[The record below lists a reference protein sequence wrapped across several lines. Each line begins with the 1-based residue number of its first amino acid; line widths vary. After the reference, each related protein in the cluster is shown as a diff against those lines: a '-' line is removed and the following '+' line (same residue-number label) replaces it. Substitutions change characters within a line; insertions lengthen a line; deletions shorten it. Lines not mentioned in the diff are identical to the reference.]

1 MVFCEETPCLKWK
14 SVDAGQ
20 RKRLERG
27 KGKRGDLQKQIEGRS
42 FLSKGEGW
50 QPVVRRLLKK
60 RGEGEEI
67 ALGCDRFGASLT
79 IWQCTYSPSPL
90 EKQTNLNVV
99 THTNISYQSWYWIG
113 CNDYLV
119 VVFASL
125 KLTDDLIN
133 LIWIFKWFTTNQS
146 VFLGVSFS
154 EYYIDVKFHTDWRC
168 SSNYREFG
176 GKNQFHNYPNI
187 VRGGG

>member
-1 MVFCEETPCLKWK
+1 M
-14 SVDAGQ
+14 
-20 RKRLERG
+20 
-27 KGKRGDLQKQIEGRS
+27 
-42 FLSKGEGW
+42 
-50 QPVVRRLLKK
+50 RRLLKK

-67 ALGCDRFGASLT
+67 ALGGDRFGASLT

-125 KLTDDLIN
+125 KLTDNLIN

-176 GKNQFHNYPNI
+176 GKNQFHNYPNTGAGVNHRMRQI
-187 VRGGG
+187 WLPWSLVWDNQGRQSLSDKQGCFNFLFENFRIQ